1 MEKKYLA
8 TLFVLLALIAVGC
21 RQSNNPI
28 EEKHENPTEEKV
40 KVYYEDYKENEAHLW
55 VNITIYQDEE
65 YEYVLGPHK
74 KAYVEYKG
82 KQYSYSKALSEN
94 ILTID
99 ELINAGAK
107 IYKKEINNN

>member
-1 MEKKYLA
+1 MKKKYLA
-8 TLFVLLALIAVGC
+8 ALFVLLVLIAVGC
-21 RQSNNPI
+21 SKSKDPI
-28 EEKHENPTEEKV
+28 EEKTEVPTEERV
-40 KVYYEDYKENEAHLW
+40 KVYYEDCKEDEAHLW

-74 KAYVEYKG
+74 RAYVEYKG
-82 KQYSYSKALSEN
+82 KQYSYSKALDEN